1 MIARRVLAALLA
13 LGACLVPWE
22 RLPGRAATLPPS
34 TPTCAPALPGVHGNA
49 WQLVQANNG
58 FGFRLYHRLA
68 PTRAGQNVFTSP
80 LSVALAL
87 EMTALGSAGSTSRAM
102 SATLG
107 IGSMPPARLRYLAA
121 ALLTGLRSYDPRVE
135 LSVANSLW
143 SNTGA
148 PILPSF
154 VDRAQRS
161 FGAHLTTLPFSDP
174 ASLQAINGWVSCATR
189 GKIPTILNQLNPSQ
203 VLILINALYFHGEW
217 SSPFYKGDTYRQTF
231 HAITAS
237 RRVPFMH
244 DTKYLPYLSTRSFQA
259 VSLPF
264 GRGRYSMVV
273 VLPRPTTNLSQ
284 VEGDLSEP
292 SWRGWMANLKGT
304 EVKLSLPR
312 FTIRNGFDLTDVL
325 GALGMRPAL
334 EGGANFS
341 RMCVSGCHIS
351 QVVHKTYLQVNEKG
365 TTAAAVTAIIATG
378 GGGSPPPHIE
388 QMNVNRPFLVALRD
402 HVTGSILFFGRIVD
416 PAS

>member
-1 MIARRVLAALLA
+1 MEDECSLV
-13 LGACLVPWE
+13 ACWPHSWLSAPVWF
-22 RLPGRAATLPPS
+22 PGSAFRAGPPRLPPS
-34 TPTCAPALPGVHGNA
+34 TPTCAPALPAFMATRGSWCRQTTALAFGCITALH
-49 WQLVQANNG
+49 QLAQVK
-58 FGFRLYHRLA
+58 
-68 PTRAGQNVFTSP
+68 TCSP
-80 LSVALAL
+80 RRLSVALAL

-107 IGSMPPARLRYLAA
+107 LGSMPPARLRYLAA

-148 PILPSF
+148 PIQPSF
-154 VDRAQRS
+154 VDGAQRS

-174 ASLQAINGWVSCATR
+174 ASLQAINGWVSCATH
-189 GKIPTILNQLNPSQ
+189 GKIPTILNQLDPSQ

-231 HAITAS
+231 HAVTAI

-273 VLPRPTTNLSQ
+273 VLPRPATNLSQ
-284 VEGDLSEP
+284 VEGDLSERVVARLDGEP
-292 SWRGWMANLKGT
+292 
-304 EVKLSLPR
+304 
-312 FTIRNGFDLTDVL
+312 
-325 GALGMRPAL
+325 
-334 EGGANFS
+334 EGN
-341 RMCVSGCHIS
+341 
-351 QVVHKTYLQVNEKG
+351 
-365 TTAAAVTAIIATG
+365 
-378 GGGSPPPHIE
+378 
-388 QMNVNRPFLVALRD
+388 
-402 HVTGSILFFGRIVD
+402 
-416 PAS
+416 